1 MARRARLWT
10 ATGAL
15 IVASAV
21 GSVMAPVDA
30 HAAAGQ
36 EAAVEATSQPPTES
50 NGTNGEALGL
60 GAVVVFFAVATI
72 RRLRRAA

>member
-10 ATGAL
+10 AAGAF
-15 IVASAV
+15 IAASAV
-21 GSVMAPVDA
+21 GLAVAPVDA

-36 EAAVEATSQPPTES
+36 EAVAEATSQPPTEA
-50 NGTNGEALGL
+50 NGTSGEALGL